1 MGTQMKTHTFFYTLA
16 ALALVL
22 AAVAPVTIAAEPT
35 HVVEGRL
42 TQITTTLVTVDNDR
56 TYAIDSETT
65 ECFDFR
71 SDRTTCGTLALIGY
85 ADKARVTL
93 VGTLVKR
100 IDLLVLQQ

>member
-1 MGTQMKTHTFFYTLA
+1 MKTRTSLYMMA

-22 AAVAPVTIAAEPT
+22 AGTAPVSLTAEAT

-42 TQITTTLVTVDNDR
+42 TQITTTLVTVDSNR
-56 TYAIDSETT
+56 TYAIDPENT

-71 SDRTTCGTLALIGY
+71 NDRTTCGTLALIGY
-85 ADKARVTL
+85 ADKARLTL
-93 VGTLVKR
+93 IGTLVKR